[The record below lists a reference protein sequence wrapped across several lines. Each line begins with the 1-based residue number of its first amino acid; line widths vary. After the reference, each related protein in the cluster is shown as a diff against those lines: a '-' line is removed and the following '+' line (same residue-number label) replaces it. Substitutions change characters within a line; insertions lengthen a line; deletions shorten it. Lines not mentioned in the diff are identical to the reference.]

1 MIKVFKALRL
11 LFTQGPKAVYYKI
24 KGKQTELKRLKQA
37 NHRLE
42 ELHLISEEER
52 KKQKERVFLRE
63 EKFSILTPLYNTPA
77 AYLHE
82 MIQSLQKQ
90 TDGNWELCLA
100 NGSDE
105 QHSEVDEICRQYVA
119 KDARIKYQLLKEN
132 EGISGNTNACL
143 ELATGSYIGLL
154 DHDDILHES
163 ALYEMM
169 CAIEETKADFLY
181 TDEVKFPKD
190 ITRIPSIMHFNFKSD
205 FGKDELRAHNYICH
219 FTVFSRALLER
230 EGGRYRAAFD
240 GSQDH
245 DMVLRLTEIADCIV
259 HIPRVLYY
267 WRVHEESVT
276 MNLAGKSYA
285 VEAGI
290 GAVREQLKR
299 MNEPGVVVSNLPYH
313 TIYRI
318 EYELRERPLIS
329 VILYGIKEPKKL
341 EKALKKWQAQT
352 SYESVEWIVAE
363 ADVTSEEGVSKLNH
377 MAQEATGKHLIFLH
391 CKVRPLTMDWVEQ
404 LLMYAQ
410 REDVAC
416 VGGKVRYLS
425 NHICFGG
432 IALAKESPSRV
443 RCLCRGMYADYPGF
457 EIMLYHVRN
466 TTAVWLG
473 CLMINKEKFLKIGGY
488 RAKLRCLADIDL
500 GLRARKEGWW
510 NVWTPFAE
518 AEYRGPV
525 EVIDYGVGNVQLFD
539 ELWQDELAKPD
550 PFCHPQLKEKNLV

>member
-1 MIKVFKALRL
+1 MVKIYKAIRL
-11 LFTQGPKAVYYKI
+11 LCTQGPKAVYHKI

-52 KKQKERVFLRE
+52 KQQKESVFSKA

-90 TDGNWELCLA
+90 TYGNWELCLA

-105 QHSEVDEICRQYVA
+105 KHPEVDEICRQYGA
-119 KDARIKYQLLKEN
+119 KDARIKYQLLAEN
-132 EGISGNTNACL
+132 KGISGNTNACL
-143 ELATGSYIGLL
+143 ELACGSYIGLL

-169 CAIEETKADFLY
+169 CAIEETGADFLY
-181 TDEVKFPKD
+181 TDEVKFPAD
-190 ITRIPSIMHFNFKSD
+190 ITKIPSIMNFNFKSD

-230 EGGRYRAAFD
+230 EGGEYRSAFD

-259 HIPRVLYY
+259 HIPKVLYY

-276 MNLAGKSYA
+276 MNLSGKSYA

-290 GAVREQLKR
+290 GAVREQLER
-299 MNEPGVVVSNLPYH
+299 MKEPGVVASNLPYQ

-318 EYELRERPLIS
+318 DYELKENPLLT
-329 VILYGIKEPKKL
+329 VILYGTKEQKKL
-341 EKALKKWQAQT
+341 EKSLKKCQKQT
-352 SYESVEWIVAE
+352 AYEPIEWLTVAVDATDE
-363 ADVTSEEGVSKLNH
+363 DGVMALNH
-377 MAQEATGKHLIFLH
+377 LAEKATGKHLVFLLYRV
-391 CKVRPLTMDWVEQ
+391 KPQTNDWVEQ

-410 REDVAC
+410 RKDVAC
-416 VGGKVRYLS
+416 VGGKVRYLG

-432 IALAKESPSRV
+432 IALDKDSKTRV
-443 RCLCRGMYADYPGF
+443 RSLCRGMYADYPGF
-457 EIMLYHVRN
+457 EIMLYHARN
-466 TTAVWLG
+466 TTATWLG
-473 CLMINKEKFLKIGGY
+473 CLMIEKEKFLKLGGY
-488 RAKLRCLADIDL
+488 LPGLGRLADIDL
-500 GLRARKEGWW
+500 CLRARKEGWW

-518 AEYRGPV
+518 LEFRGPL
-525 EVIDYGVGNVQLFD
+525 EMIDHDAGNGQLFD
-539 ELWQDELAKPD
+539 ELWQEELAKPD